1 MKCFNNEVSSPM
13 YDYILTDYNCCSPL
27 LWPALPRPHSTAG
40 MMRPQRVMRHDCLR
54 SELR

>member
-1 MKCFNNEVSSPM
+1 MKCFNNDVSSLM

-27 LWPALPRPHSTAG
+27 SGRLSPGPHSTAG
-40 MMRPQRVMRHDCLR
+40 VMRPQRVMGHDCLR